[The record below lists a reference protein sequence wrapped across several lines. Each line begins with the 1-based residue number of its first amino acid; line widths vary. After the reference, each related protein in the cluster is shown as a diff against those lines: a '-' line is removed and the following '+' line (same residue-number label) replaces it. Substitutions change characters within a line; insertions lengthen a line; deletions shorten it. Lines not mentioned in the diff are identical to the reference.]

1 MNKEVKII
9 EDMTDI
15 IVLTGEDGKEIEVE
29 IVTRL
34 EVEDVEYYIVSPL
47 DEEEEEPIYTALKV
61 VYDEDN
67 TEYFETVDNDVEI
80 AMIEEAY
87 NLIFNDEEL
96 N

>member
-1 MNKEVKII
+1 M

-29 IVTRL
+29 VVTRL
-34 EVEDVEYYIVSPL
+34 EIEDVEYYIVSPM
-47 DEEEEEPIYTALKV
+47 DVEEEEEPVYTALKV

>member
-1 MNKEVKII
+1 M

-15 IVLTGEDGKEIEVE
+15 IVLTDEDGNEVE
-29 IVTRL
+29 VEVVTRL

-47 DEEEEEPIYTALKV
+47 DEEEPVFTALKV
-61 VYDEDN
+61 VYDEEGN
-67 TEYFETVDNDVEI
+67 EFFESVDDEVEI

-87 NLIFNDEEL
+87 SLIFQDEDL

>member
-1 MNKEVKII
+1 M

>member
-1 MNKEVKII
+1 M

-87 NLIFNDEEL
+87 NLILNDEEL

>member
-1 MNKEVKII
+1 M

-87 NLIFNDEEL
+87 YLIFNDEEL